1 MLSLFELT
9 KCPRESVRSA
19 IARVSYRAVTA
30 DTARARHSLFRA
42 PKEPERLQQW
52 ARNIKR
58 GDKTLDDACVVCE
71 RHFEPSFIER
81 TFKIVIQGKVEEIPR
96 DVPLLV
102 KEAVPTIFP
111 DAPKYLS
118 KPLPQ
123 KRKERNLCEQASRP
137 RPPPAKRQRRDADAV
152 ACKHVELGERQ
163 AGSSVFLECAE
174 LQVAP
179 PWTKVHFRDARDSI
193 TFAECHKSDDGSLD
207 IIHVGR
213 RVVLDFSGAEDGPVR
228 AFVYIRGKKFQE
240 EKLQSVIEV
249 QELLKN
255 VANYNLCPGSGL
267 KPQSKS
273 FATFNGHYYAAN
285 CAVVSE
291 SMCIAC
297 KYLRKLTQNTI
308 SRRKKKA
315 SSSTSRKMLASKT
328 CAVWL
333 MKKKTA
339 KLQKEV
345 EQMKADIQQL
355 STTEFEKRIRGLP
368 CKQQLAVRTCF
379 EAAKRRST
387 KGMQYADEWLIE
399 CILMRMRSPRLYE
412 HIRRHN
418 ILTLPGR
425 TCLQKRIMNFRTG
438 FGFNPNIFSALAEK
452 TKHMDSFS
460 CHGGIV
466 FDEMKLSEHL
476 DVKSNGKFLSGTYTL
491 MLQRR
496 ASLA

>member
-1 MLSLFELT
+1 MSARKREKRDSTCFVPGCNSGYRSCKT
-9 KCPRESVRSA
+9 KF
-19 IARVSYRAVTA
+19 
-30 DTARARHSLFRA
+30 SLFRA

-152 ACKHVELGERQ
+152 ACEHVELGERQ

-249 QELLKN
+249 QELLKGTITL
-255 VANYNLCPGSGL
+255 VSAWFVPIR
-267 KPQSKS
+267 
-273 FATFNGHYYAAN
+273 AARSH
-285 CAVVSE
+285 C
-291 SMCIAC
+291 
-297 KYLRKLTQNTI
+297 YLFCFFGVL
-308 SRRKKKA
+308 
-315 SSSTSRKMLASKT
+315 LA
-328 CAVWL
+328 A
-333 MKKKTA
+333 
-339 KLQKEV
+339 
-345 EQMKADIQQL
+345 
-355 STTEFEKRIRGLP
+355 F
-368 CKQQLAVRTCF
+368 
-379 EAAKRRST
+379 
-387 KGMQYADEWLIE
+387 
-399 CILMRMRSPRLYE
+399 
-412 HIRRHN
+412 
-418 ILTLPGR
+418 
-425 TCLQKRIMNFRTG
+425 
-438 FGFNPNIFSALAEK
+438 
-452 TKHMDSFS
+452 
-460 CHGGIV
+460 
-466 FDEMKLSEHL
+466 
-476 DVKSNGKFLSGTYTL
+476 
-491 MLQRR
+491 QR
-496 ASLA
+496 